1 MRLREHRT
9 QARRGFTLLELM
21 VVVMILVVLAGVAVP
36 TYMHYQEEAKVKAAY
51 ANCETLAKAAQAY
64 QVENGVFPPSLEA
77 LTVMQPGGKTP
88 LLEPRYLI
96 DPWGKPYGY
105 TAQGGHLTAYG
116 KPDVYTTDSNGRMI
130 GNWQTVPGEG

>member
-64 QVENGVFPPSLEA
+64 QVENGGQVSLNGGQITTSLLPPRNCSTELS
-77 LTVMQPGGKTP
+77 V
-88 LLEPRYLI
+88 R
-96 DPWGKPYGY
+96 PWNC
-105 TAQGGHLTAYG
+105 TQ
-116 KPDVYTTDSNGRMI
+116 SRRS
-130 GNWQTVPGEG
+130 

>member
-51 ANCETLAKAAQAY
+51 ANCETLSKAAQAY

-77 LTVMQPGGKTP
+77 LTVQQPGGKAP

-96 DPWGKPYGY
+96 DPWGKPYAY
-105 TAQGGHLTAYG
+105 AAQGHLAAYG
-116 KPDVYTTDSNGRMI
+116 KPDVYTTDTSGRTI